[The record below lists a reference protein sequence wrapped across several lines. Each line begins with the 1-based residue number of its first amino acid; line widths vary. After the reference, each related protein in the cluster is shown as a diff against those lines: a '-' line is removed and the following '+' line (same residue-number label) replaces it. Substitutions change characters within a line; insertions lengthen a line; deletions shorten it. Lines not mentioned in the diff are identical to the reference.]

1 MNNSDFWDAVI
12 AVVCALGIFAAWGY
26 WVHQRDVFIYSVMDC
41 MADMSEQEYNR
52 CAEEVT
58 LARN

>member
-1 MNNSDFWDAVI
+1 MNSNFWDTVFAI
-12 AVVCALGIFAAWGY
+12 VCALAILSAWGY

-41 MADMSEQEYNR
+41 MVDMSEQEYNR
-52 CAEEVT
+52 CAQEVT